1 MARRRTDG
9 ARRRPAG
16 GGDGGSALLAGIV
29 VVAVVAVVAVSA
41 AFVVAA
47 AVTGCSA
54 DGGGC
59 APAGGGSP
67 GRPGPMRGYLVSSRA
82 PGPPGGSRAV
92 ARAFGWRMLARFR
105 LPAGARRAG
114 RQAWIGV
121 GPADRPGPADVTSVS
136 AFYQVPVPL
145 AALDRYLLGYA
156 PTGMTRYGAAAGPV
170 VTGVF
175 DQVSYALQRTP
186 AWVEPRTRLL
196 AIAVRGRHGG
206 TLLRVDA
213 RVAWFTPRT
222 AAEYLRPSAFR
233 AVVVRAVVARAGSA
247 GSVPGSRY
255 QTLRRTFTS
264 PAAIRDL
271 AGVLNGLHAQAGRSQ
286 RCPASRPEFRLS
298 FVPRHGPPV
307 VVTPAGCAGEAVTIG
322 GRRQP
327 MLVDGSSR
335 TVLRALTRPARAG
348 KRSSRKRRDS
358 AAKRSPRTAHRR
370 VHPAHRRARTAH
382 QRARTAHQRARTA
395 HQSAHAGRRRASGHR
410 RH

>member
-16 GGDGGSALLAGIV
+16 GSGGGSALLAGIV
-29 VVAVVAVVAVSA
+29 VVVVVAAAALSA

-54 DGGGC
+54 DGGCG
-59 APAGGGSP
+59 PAGSGSP
-67 GRPGPMRGYLVSSRA
+67 GHPGPTRGYLVSSRA

-92 ARAFGWRMLARFR
+92 ARALGWRMLARFR
-105 LPAGARRAG
+105 LPAGARRTG
-114 RQAWIGV
+114 RQAWIGI

-145 AALDRYLLGYA
+145 AALDRYLLVYA

-170 VTGVF
+170 VTGIF
-175 DQVSYALQRTP
+175 DQVSYALQRAP
-186 AWVEPRTRLL
+186 AWAEPRTRLL

-206 TLLRVDA
+206 TLLRIDA

-222 AAEYLRPSAFR
+222 VAEYLRPSAFR
-233 AVVVRAVVARAGSA
+233 AVVVRAVVSRAGSA
-247 GSVPGSRY
+247 GPVPGARY

-307 VVTPAGCAGEAVTIG
+307 VVTPAGCAGEAVTVG

-335 TVLRALTRPARAG
+335 TVLRALTRPARSA
-348 KRSSRKRRDS
+348 KRASRKRRDS

-370 VHPAHRRARTAH
+370 VHPAHRRARAAH
-382 QRARTAHQRARTA
+382 RR
-395 HQSAHAGRRRASGHR
+395 AHAGRRRASGHR